1 MPQLRQDRFTKEWVF
16 VATECVKH
24 PQDLVVKR
32 AEKGLV
38 VFDPHCPFCP
48 GNEDQTPPEVLRIPS
63 PSKCGWAVRVVPSRF
78 NGLGTNTVSVR
89 MARRSLCAGEGFAI
103 HEVIVET
110 PDHSLTTALLPEAQ
124 VATLLRASKVRYDEL
139 TLDSRIIGHATL
151 FKNHGAQAGAT
162 LEHSHCQLIATPG
175 VSAQVCT
182 RLQGARRHYDE
193 FRECIFCT
201 VVQEELHA
209 QTRIVMTTDHF
220 VALEP
225 FASTT
230 PFCTHIYPR
239 RHMANFGEI
248 SSDEISD
255 LARILRRVLAKL
267 YFGLANPD
275 FNYTIRTAP
284 TQEAGVNY
292 YHWYLSIVPYLMPQP
307 SLEMRSGVFVNTVL
321 PEKAAEFLREVPV
334 ERAIPA

>member
-16 VATECVKH
+16 VATEYVKH
-24 PQDLVVKR
+24 PQDLIVKR
-32 AEKGLV
+32 AEKRLAA
-38 VFDPHCPFCP
+38 FDPYCPFCP
-48 GNEDQTPPEVLRIPS
+48 GNETQTPPEVLRVSS
-63 PSKCGWAVRVVPSRF
+63 PSKCGWGVRVVPNKFTGLVPDAGPGQTIKRF
-78 NGLGTNTVSVR
+78 RR
-89 MARRSLCAGEGFAI
+89 MVEGSGI
-103 HEVIVET
+103 YEVIVET

-124 VATLLRASKVRYDEL
+124 VASVLRVSKLRYDEL
-139 TLDSRIIGHATL
+139 SLDSRIAHATL
-151 FKNHGAQAGAT
+151 FKNHGGEAGAT
-162 LEHSHCQLIATPG
+162 LEHSHCQLIATPRI
-175 VSAQVCT
+175 SAQVSN
-182 RLQGARRHYDE
+182 RLQEARRRYDE
-193 FRECIFCT
+193 FGKCIFC
-201 VVQEELHA
+201 VVLEEELRV

-248 SSDEISD
+248 SSDEIGD
-255 LARILRRVLAKL
+255 LARILRQMLAKL

-275 FNYTIRTAP
+275 FDYAIRMAP
-284 TQEAGVNY
+284 VENAGVNY
-292 YHWYLSIVPYLMPQP
+292 YHWYLNIVPRLMPQS
-307 SLEMRSGVFVNTVL
+307 SLEMRSGMFMNTVL